1 MRSEPFL
8 RSWDSVVLGPL
19 GSSSLF
25 GVRWRLLVLSPQGNR
40 LRSAAAAIC
49 VLHGVE
55 AMSLLSSASTLF
67 IVSAPTFPGSLSVG
81 PMSLFHGRRGRSC
94 VRCCSSLCW
103 RGVKVCWP
111 ARVIR
116 KVRVLWT
123 RCSFLYHLCNGLE
136 SIFRSHLSSGLAT
149 YPIVGP
155 GALRKQ

>member
-8 RSWDSVVLGPL
+8 RSWDSATL
-19 GSSSLF
+19 GSLSSSSMF
-25 GVRWRLLVLSPQGNR
+25 GVRWRLLILSPQENG
-40 LRSAAAAIC
+40 LRSAATAMC

-55 AMSLLSSASTLF
+55 AMSLLSSASTPF
-67 IVSAPTFPGSLSVG
+67 MISAPAFPGSPPVG
-81 PMSLFHGRRGRSC
+81 LMSFFHGRRGQSR
-94 VRCCSSLCW
+94 VECCSSLCW

-116 KVRVLWT
+116 RVGVLWT
-123 RCSFLYHLCNGLE
+123 RRSFLYHLCNGLE
-136 SIFRSHLSSGLAT
+136 SIFRSRLSSGLAI